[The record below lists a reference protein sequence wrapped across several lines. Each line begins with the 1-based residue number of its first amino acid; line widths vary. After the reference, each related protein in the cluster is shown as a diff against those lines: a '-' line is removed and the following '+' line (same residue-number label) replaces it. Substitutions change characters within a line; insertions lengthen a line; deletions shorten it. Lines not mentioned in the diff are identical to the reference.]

1 MATAGVLGRPAWRF
15 PLLVFLVWRLA
26 HAVAV
31 VALGGH
37 LFDDTFRFDSLYY
50 LDILDDGYEVTDPSY
65 EGFEDVSFLPGL
77 PWITW
82 AVRLVLRSDRLSA
95 FVVANAFA
103 AAAFVAVGAAV
114 RSWTDEHRAH
124 QALVALALWPSSL
137 FLWAYYTEGLFIT
150 VSAVALWGERRKAVP
165 VTVAAVAV
173 AAMTRTSGVLLGPVL
188 AAVRIFRRRRV
199 DAVSIGYLA
208 ASAAGLGMSM
218 ATQEVQ
224 AGDALGFVHG
234 QRAFGAELS
243 PPWESVVDAV
253 SFIAEK
259 LPGLAAEVSL
269 NLVAVIVFLGL
280 GLWLVAGALGRS
292 GRWRIGRWPLEAAVW
307 AVTVTVA
314 SLCTGLV
321 SSHVRYVLGAWPGF
335 GAAGEIADRLPRWI
349 TAAAVAVLVTTSLLL
364 IRRWVTGGFV
374 A

>member
-1 MATAGVLGRPAWRF
+1 MASAFGRSAWRF
-15 PLLVFLVWRLA
+15 PLLVFVVWRLA
-26 HAVAV
+26 HGAAV

-50 LDILDDGYEVTDPSY
+50 LDILDDGYEVGDPSY
-65 EGFEDVSFLPGL
+65 EDFEDVSFLPGL

-82 AVRLVLRSDRLSA
+82 VVRLVLRSDRLSA

-114 RSWTDEHRAH
+114 RSWTDERRAR

-137 FLWAYYTEGLFIT
+137 FLWAYYSEGLFVT
-150 VSAVALWGERRKAVP
+150 ASAVALWGERRKAVP
-165 VTVAAVAV
+165 VTVAGVAV
-173 AAMTRTSGVLLGPVL
+173 AALTRTSGLLLGPVL
-188 AAVRIFRRRRV
+188 AVTRIVTRRRV

-208 ASAAGLGMSM
+208 ASAAGLGIVM
-218 ATQEVQ
+218 ATQEAQ

-243 PPWESVVDAV
+243 PPWASLVDAV
-253 SFIAEK
+253 SFIVDK
-259 LPGLAAEVSL
+259 FPNLAAEVSL
-269 NLVAVIVFLGL
+269 NLAAVLVFLGL
-280 GLWLVAGALGRS
+280 GVWLMAGAVGRPV
-292 GRWRIGRWPLEAAVW
+292 RWRISRWPLEGALW

-314 SLCTGLV
+314 SLGTGLV

-335 GAAGEIADRLPRWI
+335 AAAGEIADRLPRWL
-349 TAAAVAVLVTTSLLL
+349 TVVAVAVAATTSLLL